1 MTITTVSTAGGAM
14 PRATLTFD
22 VKRGM
27 YDTCKRINGRIG
39 LAGEIFAQAFFW
51 DIGQKWDVEI
61 LNGDGSVSETYS
73 IDVSGREQAIDQVQ
87 ALMNLVY
94 RGATTRRAA

>member
-1 MTITTVSTAGGAM
+1 MPATTPA
-14 PRATLTFD
+14 LTFD

-27 YDTCKRINGRIG
+27 YGACKRIHGRIG

-61 LNGDGSVSETYS
+61 LNADGTVREQYS
-73 IDVSGREQAIDQVQ
+73 IDVSDRERAIDQVQ
-87 ALMNLVY
+87 ALMSLCY
-94 RGATTRRAA
+94 RSVTAREAA